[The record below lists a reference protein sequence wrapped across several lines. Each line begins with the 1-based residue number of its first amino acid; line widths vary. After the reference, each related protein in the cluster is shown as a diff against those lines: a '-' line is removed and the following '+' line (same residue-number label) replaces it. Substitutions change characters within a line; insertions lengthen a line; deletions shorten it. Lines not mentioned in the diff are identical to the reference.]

1 MASVHT
7 TNPQTWNRYAYV
19 LNNPLRYM
27 DPLGLWAISYQDEYD
42 KKGHLKHR
50 NILVTKSK
58 EGDDAKSLAKQLGY
72 TGKAGDKFAAQLTK
86 QFGEDAGSIQLSKMN
101 NIVGRTFGGAESGLT
116 EQAKYEA
123 KGGGKTVS
131 AT

>member
-72 TGKAGDKFAAQLTK
+72 TG
-86 QFGEDAGSIQLSKMN
+86 SIQLSKMN